1 MFAPSGKEI
10 DVNTKAKIFADADH
24 NGAGARVLVSQPSS
38 YTPGPWRV
46 DESAMK
52 VRASNGLTVAEPFT
66 KADAFLIAA
75 APDMLAAL
83 REVVFAETERLHA
96 ADNDRDYL
104 AQQTRMATAL
114 AFARAVIAKATGAA

>member
-1 MFAPSGKEI
+1 MSTQHTPGKWKAVALKNGWAI
-10 DVNTKAKIFADADH
+10 KAKSGCVLAGVSKFPD
-24 NGAGARVLVSQPSS
+24 GAELAPQCLPNAR
-38 YTPGPWRV
+38 
-46 DESAMK
+46 
-52 VRASNGLTVAEPFT
+52 
-66 KADAFLIAA
+66 LIAA

-114 AFARAVIAKATGAA
+114 AFARAAIAKATGAA